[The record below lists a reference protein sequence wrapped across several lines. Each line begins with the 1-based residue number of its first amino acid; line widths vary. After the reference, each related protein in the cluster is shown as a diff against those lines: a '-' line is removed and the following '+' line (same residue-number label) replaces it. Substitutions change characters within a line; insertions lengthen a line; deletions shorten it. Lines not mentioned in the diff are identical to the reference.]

1 LTQRDALESTQMGCV
16 EVAGDRPQ
24 LESRAVVVIAAHE
37 DTPGAEDFVGQQRGR
52 GVQDDEIHAAA
63 AGAFQIAGEPIELVG
78 LGKTVEED
86 RDVDVAR
93 GSLPAPRR

>member
-1 LTQRDALESTQMGCV
+1 MGCV